1 MTASAG
7 QTMLGGMA
15 TMRKLDYMSRN
26 RNYMRRTERRAY
38 YGFRTFSSSISIAVF
53 IDMVC
58 WFCIVVDSTCKRKVI
73 MQKIRMRLSMMLHI
87 GWVTYLV
94 RILIALS
101 VLLNVILGGRL
112 NQTFSARNWE
122 WKRNEKINL
131 VRPLDALLGD
141 GHCSRAWSYWK
152 VRRKW

>member
-1 MTASAG
+1 MSKTK
-7 QTMLGGMA
+7 
-15 TMRKLDYMSRN
+15 RKV
-26 RNYMRRTERRAY
+26 Y
-38 YGFRTFSSSISIAVF
+38 YGFPTSRSINTTSVSNSLRMGVRVSCLQKYQIK
-53 IDMVC
+53 MVM
-58 WFCIVVDSTCKRKVI
+58 T

-94 RILIALS
+94 RIMIALS

-122 WKRNEKINL
+122 WKRNGKTNL
-131 VRPLDALLGD
+131 VRLLDALLGD
-141 GHCSRAWSYWK
+141 GHCSRAWAYWK

>member
-1 MTASAG
+1 MN
-7 QTMLGGMA
+7 
-15 TMRKLDYMSRN
+15 KIK
-26 RNYMRRTERRAY
+26 RRVC
-38 YGFRTFSSSISIAVF
+38 YGFRTSSSSISIDN
-53 IDMVC
+53 ICGLDSG
-58 WFCIVVDSTCKRKVI
+58 FCFTLDCTCKRKVT
-73 MQKIRMRLSMMLHI
+73 MQRIRIRLSMMLHI

-122 WKRNEKINL
+122 WKRNEKINI
-131 VRPLDALLGD
+131 VRLLDTLLGD
-141 GHCSRAWSYWK
+141 GHCSRAWAYWK

>member
-1 MTASAG
+1 
-7 QTMLGGMA
+7 
-15 TMRKLDYMSRN
+15 MSKK
-26 RNYMRRTERRAY
+26 
-38 YGFRTFSSSISIAVF
+38 
-53 IDMVC
+53 
-58 WFCIVVDSTCKRKVI
+58 KRKVYYVFPTFRSI
-73 MQKIRMRLSMMLHI
+73 NSTSVCNSLRMGFRVSCLQKYQIKMVMTMQRIRMRLSMMLHI

-131 VRPLDALLGD
+131 VRLLDTLLGD
-141 GHCSRAWSYWK
+141 GHCSRAWAYWK

>member
-1 MTASAG
+1 
-7 QTMLGGMA
+7 
-15 TMRKLDYMSRN
+15 MSKN
-26 RNYMRRTERRAY
+26 RSYTRRIKRRAY
-38 YGFRTFSSSISIAVF
+38 FGFPTSNAFTTLGGSRCISIWLLLLGVLK
-53 IDMVC
+53 C
-58 WFCIVVDSTCKRKVI
+58 QRKVM
-73 MQKIRMRLSMMLHI
+73 MQRIRIRLSMMLHI

-122 WKRNEKINL
+122 WKRNQKINL

-141 GHCSRAWSYWK
+141 GHCSRAWAYWK